1 MVYEE
6 HNTKGTGPTDKNYHN
21 EENVLKQKTYTKVI
35 KKKND
40 IDMINDNQNNVI
52 LNEKNEQNISCG
64 LENGK
69 HGNLLDKDKKIRMK
83 EKDTLLFEGEGNHNT
98 LSFNSNSTNET
109 LDINKSNKDGAIL
122 YNIQDENIN
131 KEEKDNKMC
140 DVNINPC
147 DEKNKQKNLKNE
159 KEKNKKSK
167 NYYTINN
174 GKDNDNNYNYYNN
187 ENNHSENNPNDEYK
201 TELDIYQNEFK
212 QSYEINNKGC
222 KKVYKNKLTTEEKK
236 KKMINTN
243 IYEHNDFNDN
253 VINDN
258 IENSTYENKSDSTKM
273 ESYEKNNKTL
283 NKEED
288 KNCFI
293 KENEESVNDINKEKE
308 INKTIENCNDIFN
321 DPMIN
326 KGDDDY
332 TLMNNVDNKKRE
344 YTKKYKNKKICP
356 QDSDKYE
363 PKINEDEEKNK
374 KKCMKRKNFDV
385 EEQGHVY
392 KNNEKDIINS
402 DNNKIN
408 NVVDDIISKTEKKGK
423 TNEDDN
429 INEEN
434 VAKSL
439 ETGVIK
445 HTNKIKKK
453 NINIIKNDDMISSNK
468 DIIRNINTIT
478 TSTNNNTAT
487 KNNTLENTTA
497 FHNNNY
503 YKEDIKIGEDIN
515 KCFGE
520 LKNSQEKS
528 QKDNTNNDSGGKKK
542 YKRLLKNLEIDLS
555 SKTID
560 HDISKR
566 IRTWSGNLS
575 LKEKINY
582 FIKNNIATKTEYKYG
597 KKPNTLSICNQF
609 NLYNHLT
616 MLNDFNRLH
625 YYRAAM
631 RWTGHKDIS
640 CESDSNNM
648 LENGKN
654 WTNTCSVNSIR
665 SNSINMNNSNNGD
678 NNTLSLCYTESI
690 NSMMN
695 TANVNT
701 MDNLNVYKLNNMKN
715 GNNPYIFFENNKGCY
730 VYNKNIIE
738 IGTGPLS
745 LLSINA
751 ILNGAKHVDALE
763 VNRDASEM
771 AKNLIEGYNLEDYI
785 KIINC
790 YSKVYEYKEND
801 SQRKSKRKNLSYN
814 FKDNSLDEHYCSNFN
829 YDLIISE
836 VIGDFASQEGVADI
850 YLDLHKKI
858 FSYRKYQEYLKHWNE
873 SNNSTVD
880 LCASKMEVLKDKELN
895 NKETDIKVGIT
906 KINEDDNIKY
916 DDKNLSNINIEEEKN
931 DDKNND
937 KNNDKEN
944 NKKLNVNIMNKENKL
959 TYNQFSSNKELYN
972 CEEFFNMNI
981 KSIPYSVTTFYCP
994 VKFPYTDNIIYKS
1007 DQYPERTIIS
1017 PKNKLLQ
1024 SVTLDWSNLTLN
1036 SDGKED
1042 TTDFG
1047 VLEYLYL
1054 EQNIIN
1060 QVIQKRNHIFCV
1072 TKSGPFCGFLITID
1086 VEIRKGEHFGTKY
1099 GTCDSWYTNIVLLKN
1114 EIMLEENDLIIN
1126 KTYTNLLN
1134 YNEHFVDK
1142 KAVLVSRPSYT
1153 FYGYILRPFN
1163 ECTNLDTIPED
1174 VNTMN
1179 SSSNS
1184 LSKELNNL
1192 CNEDNYIYL
1201 DDESILLLDQLNFYE
1216 KNLLYPST
1224 CKEKEEGLYDDK
1236 DGVNNIYNTD
1246 EVKNMKEEFDR
1257 DTIKV
1262 EKKHIGKNS
1271 KQDER
1276 SQKIKKNK
1284 YFVVKKRYKKKKMEL
1299 ENMENKR
1306 LSNESKEVYEK
1317 DIEEITENYNLNTQ
1331 LYFEKLKDKILIYKN
1346 IKYRILT
1353 FYDPVVIDYDEQA
1366 TVIYKKDDIYNS
1378 KENNV
1383 NKFVNNVYQ

>member
-1 MVYEE
+1 MVYKK
-6 HNTKGTGPTDKNYHN
+6 HNKKGTGPTYKNSHN
-21 EENVLKQKTYTKVI
+21 RENELKKKKNTKAI

-40 IDMINDNQNNVI
+40 TDMINNHQNTVI
-52 LNEKNEQNISCG
+52 LNQKDEHNITCG

-69 HGNLLDKDKKIRMK
+69 DGNLLDMDKKMKLK
-83 EKDTLLFEGEGNHNT
+83 EKDPILFEGERNPNT
-98 LSFNSNSTNET
+98 LNINSNSTNET
-109 LDINKSNKDGAIL
+109 LNINVLNKDGAIL
-122 YNIQDENIN
+122 YKVQDENMN
-131 KEEKDNKMC
+131 EEEKDNKIC
-140 DVNINPC
+140 DVNVLPC
-147 DEKNKQKNLKNE
+147 NGKNEKKNLKNE
-159 KEKNKKSK
+159 MKKNKKSTK
-167 NYYTINN
+167 LYANIN
-174 GKDNDNNYNYYNN
+174 NN
-187 ENNHSENNPNDEYK
+187 ENNENNENK
-201 TELDIYQNEFK
+201 TELDIYQNEIK
-212 QSYEINNKGC
+212 ESYKMNNKGC
-222 KKVYKNKLTTEEKK
+222 KKVNKNKLTTKEKK
-236 KKMINTN
+236 NKMVNTN
-243 IYEHNDFNDN
+243 VYEHNNFNDN
-253 VINDN
+253 VMNDN
-258 IENSTYENKSDSTKM
+258 VENTIYGNNIDSTKM
-273 ESYEKNNKTL
+273 DSYQKNNKTL
-283 NKEED
+283 NEKED

-293 KENEESVNDINKEKE
+293 KENEGSINDINKEKE
-308 INKTIENCNDIFN
+308 INKTMENCNDILN
-321 DPMIN
+321 GPIIN
-326 KGDDDY
+326 EGDNDY
-332 TLMNNVDNKKRE
+332 TLLNNVKNKKRE
-344 YTKKYKNKKICP
+344 YTRKYKNKKLCA
-356 QDSDKYE
+356 QDSEKNDLKV
-363 PKINEDEEKNK
+363 NEDEEKNK
-374 KKCMKRKNFDV
+374 KKCMKRKNIEV
-385 EEQGHVY
+385 QEQVNLHE
-392 KNNEKDIINS
+392 KNGKDIINS

-408 NVVDDIISKTEKKGK
+408 NVVDDIISKTEKNVN
-423 TNEDDN
+423 TNAEDN
-429 INEEN
+429 VHEEKN
-434 VAKSL
+434 VAKRL
-439 ETGVIK
+439 EKGEIK
-445 HTNKIKKK
+445 NAKRSKKMK
-453 NINIIKNDDMISSNK
+453 NTSVKNDDMISDNNN
-468 DIIRNINTIT
+468 IIRNISTIT
-478 TSTNNNTAT
+478 TNTNNTSATTTNTSV
-487 KNNTLENTTA
+487 TTTP
-497 FHNNNY
+497 FNHNNNN
-503 YKEDIKIGEDIN
+503 YKEDINISEDIN
-515 KCFGE
+515 KCLGE
-520 LKNSQEKS
+520 LKDNQEKS
-528 QKDNTNNDSGGKKK
+528 QNDNTNNDSGGKKK
-542 YKRLLKNLEIDLS
+542 YRRLLKNLEIDLS
-555 SKTID
+555 SKIID

-631 RWTGHKDIS
+631 RWTGHNDVS
-640 CESDSNNM
+640 CESSSNN
-648 LENGKN
+648 LVENGNN

-701 MDNLNVYKLNNMKN
+701 MDSMNLYKLNNMKS

-763 VNRDASEM
+763 VNKDASEM

-801 SQRKSKRKNLSYN
+801 SHRKLKRKNLSYN
-814 FKDNSLDEHYCSNFN
+814 FKDNSLDEHYCRNFN

-858 FSYRKYQEYLKHWNE
+858 FSYRKYQEYLTHWNS
-873 SNNSTVD
+873 SNNSTTELSV
-880 LCASKMEVLKDKELN
+880 SKMDSLKDRELRN
-895 NKETDIKVGIT
+895 EGTDTKVGVT
-906 KINEDDNIKY
+906 KINENDNIKY
-916 DDKNLSNINIEEEKN
+916 DDKNLSNINSEE
-931 DDKNND
+931 DK
-937 KNNDKEN
+937 N
-944 NKKLNVNIMNKENKL
+944 NKKLNVNIMNKEKKL
-959 TYNQFSSNKELYN
+959 TYHQFSSNSELYN

-1047 VLEYLYL
+1047 ILEYLYL

-1072 TKSGPFCGFLITID
+1072 KKSGPFCGFLITID

-1142 KAVLVSRPSYT
+1142 KTVLVSRPSYT

-1163 ECTNLDTIPED
+1163 EYTNSDTISED
-1174 VNTMN
+1174 GNTMDG
-1179 SSSNS
+1179 SSNS
-1184 LSKELNNL
+1184 LSKQLNNL

-1201 DDESILLLDQLNFYE
+1201 DDESILLLDQLTFYE
-1216 KNLLYPST
+1216 KNILSTST
-1224 CKEKEEGLYDDK
+1224 CKEKQEGLYDDK
-1236 DGVNNIYNTD
+1236 DMMNNICHTD
-1246 EVKNMKEEFDR
+1246 EVKNMKEDFDK

-1262 EKKHIGKNS
+1262 EKEHIGKNS
-1271 KQDER
+1271 KEDER

-1299 ENMENKR
+1299 EDMEHKKPC
-1306 LSNESKEVYEK
+1306 NESKEVYEK
-1317 DIEEITENYNLNTQ
+1317 DIEEITENYNLNAE
-1331 LYFEKLKDKILIYKN
+1331 LYFEKLKDKSLIYKN

>member
-1 MVYEE
+1 MVYKK
-6 HNTKGTGPTDKNYHN
+6 HNKKGTGPTYKNSHN
-21 EENVLKQKTYTKVI
+21 RENELKKKKNTKAI

-40 IDMINDNQNNVI
+40 TDMINNHQNTVI
-52 LNEKNEQNISCG
+52 LNEKDEHNVPCG

-69 HGNLLDKDKKIRMK
+69 DGNLLDMDKKMKLK
-83 EKDTLLFEGEGNHNT
+83 EKDTILFEEERNPNT
-98 LSFNSNSTNET
+98 LNINSNSTNET
-109 LDINKSNKDGAIL
+109 LNINVSNKDGVIL
-122 YNIQDENIN
+122 YKEQDENMN
-131 KEEKDNKMC
+131 EEEKDNKMC
-140 DVNINPC
+140 DVNILPC
-147 DEKNKQKNLKNE
+147 NEKNEKKNLKNE
-159 KEKNKKSK
+159 MKKKKKSTK
-167 NYYTINN
+167 LYANN
-174 GKDNDNNYNYYNN
+174 NNNNNNSENN
-187 ENNHSENNPNDEYK
+187 ENK
-201 TELDIYQNEFK
+201 TELDIYQNEIK
-212 QSYEINNKGC
+212 ESYEMNNKGC
-222 KKVYKNKLTTEEKK
+222 KKVNKNKLTTKGKK
-236 KKMINTN
+236 NKMLNTN
-243 IYEHNDFNDN
+243 VYEHNNFNDN
-253 VINDN
+253 VMNDN
-258 IENSTYENKSDSTKM
+258 VENTIYENNIDSTKM
-273 ESYEKNNKTL
+273 NSYQKNNKTL
-283 NKEED
+283 NEKED
-288 KNCFI
+288 KNSFI
-293 KENEESVNDINKEKE
+293 KENEGSINDINKEKE
-308 INKTIENCNDIFN
+308 INKTIENCNDILNSSIINEGVN
-321 DPMIN
+321 D
-326 KGDDDY
+326 Y
-332 TLMNNVDNKKRE
+332 SLMNNVKNKKRE
-344 YTKKYKNKKICP
+344 YTRKYKNKKICA
-356 QDSDKYE
+356 QDSEKNNL
-363 PKINEDEEKNK
+363 KVNGNEEKNK
-374 KKCMKRKNFDV
+374 KKCMKRKNIEV
-385 EEQGHVY
+385 QEQVHVY
-392 KNNEKDIINS
+392 EKTGKDIINS

-408 NVVDDIISKTEKKGK
+408 NVVDDIISKTEKNVN
-423 TNEDDN
+423 TNAEDN
-429 INEEN
+429 VHEEN
-434 VAKSL
+434 VAKRL
-439 ETGVIK
+439 EKEEIK
-445 HTNKIKKK
+445 NAKRSKKM
-453 NINIIKNDDMISSNK
+453 NNTSIKNDDMIN
-468 DIIRNINTIT
+468 DNNNNIIRNISTIT
-478 TSTNNNTAT
+478 TNTNNTSVT
-487 KNNTLENTTA
+487 ITA
-497 FHNNNY
+497 FNHNNNN
-503 YKEDIKIGEDIN
+503 YKEDINISEDIN
-515 KCFGE
+515 KCLGE
-520 LKNSQEKS
+520 LKDNQEKP
-528 QKDNTNNDSGGKKK
+528 QNDNTNNDSGGKKK
-542 YKRLLKNLEIDLS
+542 YRRLLKNLEIDLS
-555 SKTID
+555 SKIID

-631 RWTGHKDIS
+631 RWTGHNDVS
-640 CESDSNNM
+640 CESGSNN
-648 LENGKN
+648 LVENGNN

-695 TANVNT
+695 TAHVNT
-701 MDNLNVYKLNNMKN
+701 MDNMNLYKLNNMTC

-763 VNRDASEM
+763 VNKDASEM

-801 SQRKSKRKNLSYN
+801 SHKKLKRKNLSYN
-814 FKDNSLDEHYCSNFN
+814 FKDNSLDEHYCRNFN

-858 FSYRKYQEYLKHWNE
+858 FSYRKYQEYLTHWNS
-873 SNNSTVD
+873 SNNNTTELSV
-880 LCASKMEVLKDKELN
+880 SKMDSLKDKELRN
-895 NKETDIKVGIT
+895 EGTDTKVVGVT
-906 KINEDDNIKY
+906 KINENDNIKY
-916 DDKNLSNINIEEEKN
+916 DDKNLSNINSEE
-931 DDKNND
+931 DK
-937 KNNDKEN
+937 N
-944 NKKLNVNIMNKENKL
+944 NKKLNVNIMNKEKKL
-959 TYNQFSSNKELYN
+959 TYNQFSSNSELYN

-1047 VLEYLYL
+1047 ILEYLYL

-1072 TKSGPFCGFLITID
+1072 KKSGPFCGFLITID

-1142 KAVLVSRPSYT
+1142 KTVLVSRPSYT

-1163 ECTNLDTIPED
+1163 EYTNSDTISED
-1174 VNTMN
+1174 GNTMDG
-1179 SSSNS
+1179 SSNS
-1184 LSKELNNL
+1184 LSKQLNNL

-1216 KNLLYPST
+1216 KNILSTST
-1224 CKEKEEGLYDDK
+1224 CKEKQEGLYDDK
-1236 DGVNNIYNTD
+1236 DMRNNIYHTD
-1246 EVKNMKEEFDR
+1246 EVKNMKEDFDK

-1271 KQDER
+1271 KEDER

-1299 ENMENKR
+1299 EDMEHKKP
-1306 LSNESKEVYEK
+1306 SNESKEVYEK
-1317 DIEEITENYNLNTQ
+1317 DIEEITENYNLNAE
-1331 LYFEKLKDKILIYKN
+1331 LYFEKLKDKILIYKS

>member
-1 MVYEE
+1 MVYKK
-6 HNTKGTGPTDKNYHN
+6 HNKKGTGPTYKNSHN
-21 EENVLKQKTYTKVI
+21 RENELKKKKNTKAI

-40 IDMINDNQNNVI
+40 TDMMNNHQNTVI
-52 LNEKNEQNISCG
+52 LNEKDEHNVPCG

-69 HGNLLDKDKKIRMK
+69 DGNLLDMDKKMKLK
-83 EKDTLLFEGEGNHNT
+83 EKDTILFEEERNPNT
-98 LSFNSNSTNET
+98 LNINSNSTNET
-109 LDINKSNKDGAIL
+109 LNINVSNKDGVIL
-122 YNIQDENIN
+122 YKEQDENMN
-131 KEEKDNKMC
+131 EEEKDNKTC
-140 DVNINPC
+140 DVNILPC
-147 DEKNKQKNLKNE
+147 NEKNEKKNLKNE
-159 KEKNKKSK
+159 MKKKKKSTK
-167 NYYTINN
+167 LYANN
-174 GKDNDNNYNYYNN
+174 NNNNNNNNNSENN
-187 ENNHSENNPNDEYK
+187 ENK
-201 TELDIYQNEFK
+201 TELDIYQNEIK
-212 QSYEINNKGC
+212 ESYEMNNKGC
-222 KKVYKNKLTTEEKK
+222 KKVNKNKLTTKGKK
-236 KKMINTN
+236 NKMLNTN
-243 IYEHNDFNDN
+243 VYEHNNFNDN
-253 VINDN
+253 VMNDN
-258 IENSTYENKSDSTKM
+258 VENTIYENNIDSTNM
-273 ESYEKNNKTL
+273 NSYQKNNKTL
-283 NKEED
+283 NEKED
-288 KNCFI
+288 KNSFI
-293 KENEESVNDINKEKE
+293 KENEGSINDINKEKE
-308 INKTIENCNDIFN
+308 INKTIENCNDILNSSIINEGVN
-321 DPMIN
+321 D
-326 KGDDDY
+326 Y
-332 TLMNNVDNKKRE
+332 SLMNNVKNKKRE
-344 YTKKYKNKKICP
+344 YTRKYKNKKICA
-356 QDSDKYE
+356 QDSEKNNL
-363 PKINEDEEKNK
+363 KVNGNEEKNK
-374 KKCMKRKNFDV
+374 KKCMKRKNIEV
-385 EEQGHVY
+385 QEQVHVY
-392 KNNEKDIINS
+392 EKNGKDIINS

-408 NVVDDIISKTEKKGK
+408 NVVDDIISKTEKNVN
-423 TNEDDN
+423 TNAEDN
-429 INEEN
+429 VHEEN
-434 VAKSL
+434 VAKRL
-439 ETGVIK
+439 EKEEIK
-445 HTNKIKKK
+445 NAKRSKKMK
-453 NINIIKNDDMISSNK
+453 NTSIKNDDMISDNNNN
-468 DIIRNINTIT
+468 IIRNISTIT
-478 TSTNNNTAT
+478 TNTNNTSVT
-487 KNNTLENTTA
+487 ITA
-497 FHNNNY
+497 FNHNNNN
-503 YKEDIKIGEDIN
+503 YKEDINISEDIN
-515 KCFGE
+515 KCLGE
-520 LKNSQEKS
+520 LEDNQEKP
-528 QKDNTNNDSGGKKK
+528 QNDNTNNDSGGKKK
-542 YKRLLKNLEIDLS
+542 YRRLLKNLEIDLS
-555 SKTID
+555 SKIID

-631 RWTGHKDIS
+631 RWTGHNDVS
-640 CESDSNNM
+640 CESGSNN
-648 LENGKN
+648 LVENGNN

-695 TANVNT
+695 TAHVNT
-701 MDNLNVYKLNNMKN
+701 MDNMNLYKLNNMTC

-763 VNRDASEM
+763 VNKDASEM

-801 SQRKSKRKNLSYN
+801 SHRKLKRKNLSYN
-814 FKDNSLDEHYCSNFN
+814 FKDNSLDEHYCRNFN

-858 FSYRKYQEYLKHWNE
+858 FSYRKYQEYLTHWNS
-873 SNNSTVD
+873 SNNSTTE
-880 LCASKMEVLKDKELN
+880 LSISKMDSLKDRELRN
-895 NKETDIKVGIT
+895 EGTDTKVVDVT
-906 KINEDDNIKY
+906 KINENDNIKY
-916 DDKNLSNINIEEEKN
+916 DDKNLSNINSEE
-931 DDKNND
+931 DK
-937 KNNDKEN
+937 N
-944 NKKLNVNIMNKENKL
+944 NKKLNVNIMNKEKKL
-959 TYNQFSSNKELYN
+959 TYNQFSSNSELYN

-1047 VLEYLYL
+1047 ILEYLYL

-1072 TKSGPFCGFLITID
+1072 KKSGPFCGFLITID

-1142 KAVLVSRPSYT
+1142 KTVLVSRPSYT
-1153 FYGYILRPFN
+1153 FYGYILRPYN
-1163 ECTNLDTIPED
+1163 EYTNSDTISED
-1174 VNTMN
+1174 GNTMDG
-1179 SSSNS
+1179 SSNS
-1184 LSKELNNL
+1184 LSKQLNNL

-1216 KNLLYPST
+1216 KNILSTST
-1224 CKEKEEGLYDDK
+1224 CKEKQEGLYDDK
-1236 DGVNNIYNTD
+1236 DMRNNIYHTD
-1246 EVKNMKEEFDR
+1246 EVKNMKEDFDK

-1271 KQDER
+1271 KEDER

-1299 ENMENKR
+1299 EDMEHKKP
-1306 LSNESKEVYEK
+1306 SNESKEVYEK
-1317 DIEEITENYNLNTQ
+1317 DIEEITENYNLNAE